1 MGRLPRIGASPA
13 CVPMPHRLPFC
24 RPNVL
29 AAAFGVACASPA
41 GAQAVDTSFSVGA
54 SSAWLVR
61 GIPLSR
67 SGRPA
72 AFAGAD
78 VYATSGWSLGGSVG
92 RFEALDG
99 QQVDALSLRAGY
111 EYTFD
116 GRWTLMTQLRHM
128 SYPGSD
134 ALKMWCYNEVG
145 TSVADADRW
154 VLSWSA
160 ETRRG
165 ASCNQHFGPV
175 IVSRSLELNGR
186 WPLDGGFHLGAGL
199 GRRMYGGGQGYLYGQ
214 AGGGWGSSG
223 GLKLL
228 LDRVWVSPQA
238 RLIYGESAR
247 DRWVASVVQGF

>member
-1 MGRLPRIGASPA
+1 
-13 CVPMPHRLPFC
+13 MPHRPSSR
-24 RPNVL
+24 RPSAL
-29 AAAFGVACASPA
+29 AAAFGLACASTA

-54 SSAWLVR
+54 GSAWLVR

-67 SGRPA
+67 GERPVV
-72 AFAGAD
+72 FAGAD
-78 VYATSGWSLGGSVG
+78 AYAASGWSLGGTVG
-92 RFEALDG
+92 RFEARDG
-99 QQVDALSLRAGY
+99 EQADAVGLRAGY
-111 EYTFD
+111 EHTFG

-134 ALKMWCYNEVG
+134 ALKPWCYNEWG
-145 TSVADADRW
+145 ASVADSDRW

-165 ASCNQHFGPV
+165 VGCNQHFGPV

-186 WPLDGGFHLGAGL
+186 WPLDGGFHLGAGV
-199 GRRMYGGGQGYLYGQ
+199 GRRMYGGGQGYLHGQ
-214 AGGGWGSSG
+214 AGGGWGNQG

-228 LDRVWVSPQA
+228 LDRIWVSPQA
-238 RLIYGESAR
+238 RWIYGDSAR

>member
-1 MGRLPRIGASPA
+1 MSHHPR
-13 CVPMPHRLPFC
+13 HC
-24 RPNVL
+24 RPTVL
-29 AAAFGVACASPA
+29 TAAFGLAWASAA

-67 SGRPA
+67 SGEPVV
-72 AFAGAD
+72 FAGAD
-78 VYATSGWSLGGSVG
+78 AYATSGWSLGGLVG
-92 RFEALDG
+92 RFEAPDG
-99 QQVDALSLRAGY
+99 EQASALNLRAGY
-111 EYTFD
+111 EHTFD
-116 GRWTLMTQLRHM
+116 GRWTLMAQLRHM

-145 TSVADADRW
+145 ASLADTDRW

-165 ASCNQHFGPV
+165 AGCNQHFGPV

-214 AGGGWGSSG
+214 GGGGWGSQS

-228 LDRVWVSPQA
+228 LDRVWVSSQA
-238 RLIYGESAR
+238 RSIYGDSAR
-247 DRWVASVVQGF
+247 DRWVASVVQAF